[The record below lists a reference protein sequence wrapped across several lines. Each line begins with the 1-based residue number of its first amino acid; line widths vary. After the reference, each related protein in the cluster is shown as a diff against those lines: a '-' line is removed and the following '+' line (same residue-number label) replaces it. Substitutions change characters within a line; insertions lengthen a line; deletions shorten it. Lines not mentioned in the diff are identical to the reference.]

1 MEAADKPS
9 LISIYGVPAPIPEIP
24 KESKPITLDAPELP
38 EPAESHATTPGQTA
52 ISNLKQMIAN
62 RKAGK

>member
-9 LISIYGVPAPIPEIP
+9 LISIYGVPAQIPETT
-24 KESKPITLDAPELP
+24 ESTKPIILDAPELP